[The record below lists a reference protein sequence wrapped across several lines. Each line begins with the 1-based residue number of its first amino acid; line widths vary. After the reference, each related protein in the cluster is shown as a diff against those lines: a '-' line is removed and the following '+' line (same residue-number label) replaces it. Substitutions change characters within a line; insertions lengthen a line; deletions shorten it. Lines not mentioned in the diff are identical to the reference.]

1 MLPSKLQGG
10 LMSAKRMEPSAGHH
24 QLRRRKAARL
34 EQPVIEPLH
43 SLAHIDL
50 GRPSCGGFE
59 PPRVRNVVALVAP
72 PPMLNAWPES
82 VWIFACANRKA
93 SARSSTNRMS
103 RTCSP
108 SP

>member
-59 PPRVRNVVALVAP
+59 PPRVRNVVALVARP
-72 PPMLNAWPES
+72 PILEPDLRL
-82 VWIFACANRKA
+82 FAAQRGNDLQQLQKADRISQPAANV
-93 SARSSTNRMS
+93 
-103 RTCSP
+103 
-108 SP
+108 